1 MAIYKIL
8 SFNETTG
15 QLTIEFA
22 QGMSPLAVDVPIKD
36 GLYITG
42 EELDAYVQGFIPT
55 WHLERLSQINQ
66 GVANAA
72 ELQALAGQ
80 TNSVELPTVLTPEQ
94 QQAKENEAM
103 WVEINFEKNVAK
115 TLVKF
120 GVLDSDPTIIP
131 VSEQ

>member
-22 QGMSPLAVDVPIKD
+22 QGMSPLSVDVPIKD

-42 EELDAYVQGFIPT
+42 EELDVYVQGFIPT
-55 WHLERLSQINQ
+55 WHIERQAQINQ
-66 GVANAA
+66 GVANAQELKVLA
-72 ELQALAGQ
+72 EQ
-80 TNSVELPTVLTPEQ
+80 TNPVELPTVLTPEQ
-94 QQAKENEAM
+94 QQTEENQKM
-103 WVEINFEKNVAK
+103 WAEVQFQKNVAK
-115 TLVKF
+115 ALVKF
-120 GVLDSDPTIIP
+120 GVLTSDPTIIP